1 MTHKFSE
8 LLFFRN
14 ARCCVNRAQLYNK
27 LNCSGHR
34 NSTRPPL
41 HWEFESNDSNLFGSS
56 FAKKPT
62 GTNGCFA
69 LLLDGLHPR
78 LHLSIPSI
86 FISLKLRYLWKQVK
100 IRWNFASSPRA
111 SLLVEHVAMACYGS
125 YVPIPQRHAFAVS
138 PFPWEG
144 VIHLISKSERGS
156 LLYYLGPRY
165 WYCRKTTVK
174 NDWSSCKLSRSS
186 SI

>member
-1 MTHKFSE
+1 MPDVASTVHNSITSSTAVDTGTQRGRPCTGNSNQMTQTY
-8 LLFFRN
+8 LV
-14 ARCCVNRAQLYNK
+14 ARLPKN
-27 LNCSGHR
+27 
-34 NSTRPPL
+34 
-41 HWEFESNDSNLFGSS
+41 
-56 FAKKPT
+56 PT
-62 GTNGCFA
+62 GRNGCFA

-78 LHLSIPSI
+78 LHPSIPSI

-125 YVPIPQRHAFAVS
+125 YVPIPQRHSFAVS

-156 LLYYLGPRY
+156 LLYYQNLGPRY
-165 WYCRKTTVK
+165 WYCHKTTVK